1 MTSNVLPLHF
11 APNQASSSQNSNVDD
26 TLEGYK
32 IKSALPYKIFS
43 TLLTYVCKL
52 NFPFSLDIMDLI
64 TAISL
69 CVSMY
74 SSRQHLL
81 FKGQNIKH
89 HSSAP
94 TSPSPSFS
102 KQGPR
107 NRPDLSRSGSIF
119 QLNFSKDF
127 TIWFLT
133 INNYTTFFSNLIGGP
148 TEISKTVNW
157 NRFDF

>member
-1 MTSNVLPLHF
+1 MSY
-11 APNQASSSQNSNVDD
+11 SNVDNM
-26 TLEGYK
+26 LEGYK
-32 IKSALPYKIFS
+32 IKSTLPYKICS
-43 TLLTYVCKL
+43 TLLTYECKL

-64 TAISL
+64 TAIPL

-102 KQGPR
+102 KQQERR
-107 NRPDLSRSGSIF
+107 NRPDLGLA
-119 QLNFSKDF
+119 QFSKPIHKVEAIPSNNF
-127 TIWFLT
+127 KCLT
-133 INNYTTFFSNLIGGP
+133 INYRPGLAKIHSNVAAKHVFL
-148 TEISKTVNW
+148 K
-157 NRFDF
+157 